1 MILADTSVWID
12 HLREENAILAE
23 LLDSEE
29 VLMHPMVIGELA
41 CGNIRNRVGVLNRLR
56 RLPIISVVSEEDVLS
71 FIEEHRLM
79 GRGID
84 YVDVH
89 LLASVAMDNSALLWT
104 RDRRL
109 RDAAAEL
116 SIAYVPEQERRTIL

>member
-1 MILADTSVWID
+1 MLENRQILI
-12 HLREENAILAE
+12 
-23 LLDSEE
+23 
-29 VLMHPMVIGELA
+29 HPMVIGELA
-41 CGNIRNRVGVLNRLR
+41 CGNLGNRSAVLATLSELPALR
-56 RLPIISVVSEEDVLS
+56 TVEYGDILD
-71 FIEEHRLM
+71 FIERHRLM

-89 LLASVAMDNSALLWT
+89 LLASVAMSDSALLWT

-116 SIAYVPEQERRTIL
+116 SIAYMPEQERRTIL

>member
-1 MILADTSVWID
+1 MVLGDTSVWID

-23 LLDSEE
+23 LLGSEE
-29 VLMHPMVIGELA
+29 ILMHPMVIGELA
-41 CGNIRNRVGVLNRLR
+41 CGNLADRSALLKMLTELPAIQTVRYDEVLG
-56 RLPIISVVSEEDVLS
+56 
-71 FIEEHRLM
+71 FIERHRLM

-84 YVDVH
+84 YIDVH

-109 RDAAAEL
+109 GDAAAEL
-116 SIAYVPEQERRTIL
+116 RIAYMPEQERRTIP